1 MKEEEKKQSHNMTVT
16 EMEELK
22 YKQQNGIVETVK
34 ANKDSS
40 YEIPEHE
47 QHLIHAEIEIKQ
59 FDTASGAKTSIEKVQ
74 TFYPK
79 EFADMVSSGGFKGY
93 SVKVIHDP
101 KLESEKV
108 EKPSK
113 AKAGKVESE
122 KVEKPLTK
130 KEQKELDSVRAEYKT
145 LYGEADETLSLE
157 EMQELIDLKKSE
169 SK

>member
-1 MKEEEKKQSHNMTVT
+1 
-16 EMEELK
+16 
-22 YKQQNGIVETVK
+22 
-34 ANKDSS
+34 
-40 YEIPEHE
+40 
-47 QHLIHAEIEIKQ
+47 
-59 FDTASGAKTSIEKVQ
+59 
-74 TFYPK
+74 
-79 EFADMVSSGGFKGY
+79 MVSSGGFKGY

-101 KLESEKV
+101 KLESEKVEKPSKAKAGKVESEKV